1 MKSSQIRSSL
11 TIRPLTLFHK
21 HNQPTTCTLQ
31 PNPKQKEYIRNMDD
45 LNIPLVLGVG
55 PAGTG
60 KTMFACK
67 VAMEHLL
74 DNRIKKIIITR
85 PVVPLGNELGFLPGT
100 LEDKMDPWLVPI
112 YDSMKHSMT
121 SKSINQMVYNKTIE
135 VCPLAYIRGRT
146 FDDTFLIADEMQN
159 SSIMEMKTL
168 LTRVGKDSKV
178 VLTGDLDQSDVE
190 DVNGLEDL
198 LLKLKKENDNNRF
211 FKLIEFDN
219 NDIERSELVKYIL
232 QLYSSTPS
240 NSKH

>member
-11 TIRPLTLFHK
+11 TIRPLTIFRK
-21 HNQPTTCTLQ
+21 HNKPTTCTLQ

-74 DNRIKKIIITR
+74 ENRIKKIIITR

-178 VLTGDLDQSDVE
+178 VLTGDLDQSDIE

-232 QLYSSTPS
+232 QLYSSTPL
-240 NSKH
+240 NSKD

>member
-1 MKSSQIRSSL
+1 MKTSQIRSSIARL
-11 TIRPLTLFHK
+11 TFYHK
-21 HNQPTTCTLQ
+21 HNTTTTCTLQ

-45 LNIPLVLGVG
+45 SNIPLVLGVG

-74 DNRIKKIIITR
+74 ENRIKKIIITR
-85 PVVPLGNELGFLPGT
+85 PVVPLGNEMGFLPGT
-100 LEDKMDPWLVPI
+100 LEEKMDPWLVPI
-112 YDSMKHSMT
+112 YDSMKHNMT
-121 SKSINQMVYNKTIE
+121 SKSINQMVHNKTIE
-135 VCPLAYIRGRT
+135 ICPLAYIRGRT
-146 FDDTFLIADEMQN
+146 FDETFLIADEMQN

-178 VLTGDLDQSDVE
+178 VLTGDLDQSDIE
-190 DVNGLEDL
+190 DKNGLEDL
-198 LLKLKKENDNNRF
+198 LLKLQKENDNNGF

-232 QLYSSTPS
+232 KLYSIDRMDSTL
-240 NSKH
+240 

>member
-11 TIRPLTLFHK
+11 TIRPLTIFHK
-21 HNQPTTCTLQ
+21 HNKPTTCTLQ

-178 VLTGDLDQSDVE
+178 VLTGDLDQSDIE

-232 QLYSSTPS
+232 QLYSSTP
-240 NSKH
+240 KH

>member
-1 MKSSQIRSSL
+1 MKTSQIRSSL
-11 TIRPLTLFHK
+11 TRLTCY
-21 HNQPTTCTLQ
+21 HNKKTLTTSTLQ
-31 PNPKQKEYIRNMDD
+31 PNPKQKEYIRNIDD
-45 LNIPLVLGVG
+45 SNIPLVLGVG

-74 DNRIKKIIITR
+74 ENRVNKIIITR

-100 LEDKMDPWLVPI
+100 LEEKMDPWLVPI

-121 SKSINQMVYNKTIE
+121 TKSINQMVYNKTIE
-135 VCPLAYIRGRT
+135 ICPLAYIRGRT

-168 LTRVGKDSKV
+168 LTRVGKNSKV
-178 VLTGDLDQSDVE
+178 VLTGDLDQSDLKDE
-190 DVNGLEDL
+190 NGLEDL
-198 LLKLKKENDNNRF
+198 LLKLQKENDNSRF
-211 FKLIEFDN
+211 FKLIQFDN

-232 QLYSSTPS
+232 KLYSCDSERF
-240 NSKH
+240 

>member
-1 MKSSQIRSSL
+1 MKTSQIRSSL
-11 TIRPLTLFHK
+11 TRLTFYHK
-21 HNQPTTCTLQ
+21 HNTTTTCTLQ

-45 LNIPLVLGVG
+45 SNIPLVLGVG

-74 DNRIKKIIITR
+74 EKRVHKIIITR

-100 LEDKMDPWLVPI
+100 LEEKMDPWLVPI
-112 YDSMKHSMT
+112 YDSMKHNMT
-121 SKSINQMVYNKTIE
+121 AKSINQMVHNKTIE
-135 VCPLAYIRGRT
+135 ICPLAYIRGRT

-178 VLTGDLDQSDVE
+178 VLTGDLDQSDLK
-190 DVNGLEDL
+190 DKNGLEDL
-198 LLKLKKENDNNRF
+198 LLKLQKENDNGF

-232 QLYSSTPS
+232 KLYSFDRMDSTP
-240 NSKH
+240 